1 MSANLALLLNEEN
14 IEMTKARTQQVSLEE
29 TPFYHCYSRC
39 VRRAFLCGFDRD
51 SGEDYSHRKQ
61 WIVSRLQQLTSV
73 FCIDVCAY
81 AVMDNHYHLVLRVNV
96 DEANALSVN
105 EVLQRWM
112 TVFSGNVLVQRYLSD
127 EALSKAETL
136 AVLELADTLRERLMD
151 ISWLMRC
158 LNEYIARLANKE
170 DGCQGRFWDGRFK
183 SQALLDDVALLTCM
197 AYVDLNPVRAGLA
210 RTPEHS
216 AFTSIQ
222 ERIRG
227 YVQEIQSSH
236 SKSYV
241 THALNTGQSETSI
254 TSFQPKPLLDFVG
267 GAQQDQ
273 SIGIPFALDDYL
285 HLVDW
290 TGRAILET
298 KRGSIPEDVP
308 PILERLNIND
318 QHWLSTVQHFQT
330 CFPRMAGRLDRLKAV
345 CERFGLSWSHGV
357 GVSRVLFQ

>member
-14 IEMTKARTQQVSLEE
+14 IDMTKARTQQVSLEE
-29 TPFYHCYSRC
+29 TPYYHCYSRC

-51 SGEDYSHRKQ
+51 SGENYSHRKQ
-61 WIVSRLQQLTSV
+61 WIVSRIGQLTSV

-112 TVFSGNVLVQRYLSD
+112 TVFSGNVLVERYLSD
-127 EALSKAETL
+127 EALSKAEHR

-210 RTPEHS
+210 RTPERS

-227 YVQEIQSSH
+227 YAQGTRCNSAEQVMTDATDDVHSEHSS
-236 SKSYV
+236 
-241 THALNTGQSETSI
+241 L
-254 TSFQPKPLLDFVG
+254 SFQSKPLLGFMG
-267 GAQQDQ
+267 GERQDQ
-273 SIGIPFALDDYL
+273 STGIPFALEDYL

>member
-1 MSANLALLLNEEN
+1 M
-14 IEMTKARTQQVSLEE
+14 
-29 TPFYHCYSRC
+29 
-39 VRRAFLCGFDRD
+39 
-51 SGEDYSHRKQ
+51 
-61 WIVSRLQQLTSV
+61 SRLQQLTSV

-96 DEANALSVN
+96 EDGAALSIK

-112 TVFSGNVLVQRYLSD
+112 MLFSGNLLAQRYLSD
-127 EALSKAETL
+127 ETMSKAEIQE
-136 AVLELADTLRERLMD
+136 VIELAESIRERLMG

-222 ERIRG
+222 ERIKG
-227 YVQEIQSSH
+227 CVHETQSSH

-254 TSFQPKPLLDFVG
+254 ITFQPKPLLDFVG
-267 GAQQDQ
+267 GDQQDQ

-290 TGRAILET
+290 TGRAILDT
-298 KRGSIPEDVP
+298 KCGSIPEDVP
-308 PILERLNIND
+308 PILERLNINH
-318 QHWLSTVQHFQT
+318 QHWLSTVQHFQRR
-330 CFPRMAGRLDRLKAV
+330 FPGMAGRLDRLKAV
-345 CERFGLSWSHGV
+345 CERFGLRWSHGV
-357 GVSRVLFQ
+357 GVSRVLFQSVSPTM